1 MKNKTF
7 YIITTIMEESIDYIE
22 WFSTLNLQDQKRV
35 YTLLTSYKSD
45 FNIKQE
51 LDNLKDKFTKIHWYL
66 CLW

>member
-1 MKNKTF
+1 
-7 YIITTIMEESIDYIE
+7 MEESIDYIE